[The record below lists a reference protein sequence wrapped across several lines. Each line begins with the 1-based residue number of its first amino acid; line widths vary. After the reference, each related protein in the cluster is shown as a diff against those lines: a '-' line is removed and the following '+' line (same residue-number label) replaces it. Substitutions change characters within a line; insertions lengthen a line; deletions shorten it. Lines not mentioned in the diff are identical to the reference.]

1 MPKAKFGL
9 TSAILVKLS
18 RAVCF
23 LSDEGEVCSRDFGL
37 DALYHFAK
45 VKRMAVPFSNSSL
58 R

>member
-1 MPKAKFGL
+1 M
-9 TSAILVKLS
+9 TSAILVKLR

-23 LSDEGEVCSRDFGL
+23 LSGEGEVCSRDFGL